1 MNGKSREG
9 PHDGSREDGSRD
21 AVSHVVEPLHLQLT
35 GPVICREVLNQRRIS
50 QGEDPRM
57 GAGCVRSNNILAH
70 LIP

>member
-1 MNGKSREG
+1 MNGKSRES

-21 AVSHVVEPLHLQLT
+21 AVGHVVEPLRLQLT
-35 GPVICREVLNQRRIS
+35 GLVICREVLNQRRIS

-57 GAGCVRSNNILAH
+57 GERCVRSNDILTH